1 MKTVLIDPL
10 PSLREM
16 RDNLLEHR
24 IVAVNCMPLALTDYE
39 IELITERLTAMIID
53 LEDAE

>member
-1 MKTVLIDPL
+1 MKTTLIDPL
-10 PSLREM
+10 PTLRKM
-16 RDNLLEHR
+16 RDHLLEHH

-53 LEDAE
+53 LEDTE